1 MRSNQGRGIV
11 NSNDLLPPL
20 LRAWMAQVGD
30 HPISSPW
37 TPWWL
42 DPEARL
48 RAIAQAAESLGWQ
61 AAPAL
66 DEEWDLHLATPDTPM
81 LIRCVGAGVDL
92 SPDGVGRDVIQDAW
106 RVLAMTSPPPR
117 GGVGV
122 HLVSVEPHLA
132 QAGDEASV
140 RARMAAWR
148 AAHPW
153 TEPSVWVDA
162 PSPMPRN
169 GVGTAFPGLGLLARA
184 APS

>member
-1 MRSNQGRGIV
+1 MDENT
-11 NSNDLLPPL
+11 LLQPL
-20 LRAWMAQVGD
+20 LRAWAMLGE
-30 HPISSPW
+30 HPISTEW

-42 DPEARL
+42 DPAARL
-48 RAIAQAAESLGWQ
+48 QVIIRVAESIGWQ
-61 AAPAL
+61 AGAAP
-66 DEEWDLHLATPDTPM
+66 DDDWDLVLTTPDTRIV
-81 LIRCVGAGVDL
+81 IRLVGAGVDL
-92 SPDGVGRDVIQDAW
+92 GPDGAQRDVIADAW
-106 RVLAMTSPPPR
+106 RYLSLTPPPLR
-117 GGVGV
+117 GTQGL

-140 RARMAAWR
+140 RARMEAWR